1 MINYL
6 IISVVAFGATI
17 LFLPLAKILGRR
29 MNIWDHPDELGMHTN
44 STPRS
49 GGIAMAF
56 AIWLTLQICGLL
68 PNLPLE
74 NRKLAAMALGTL
86 GFFGIGLMDDL
97 REIKPHTKAIGLFA
111 AALAIT
117 LVSRHF
123 SITGFERLDFIFSIL
138 VLIAGAN
145 ALNFLD
151 GMDGLASGVTAIA
164 SLGFFITGLLFGD
177 IVLACWGAIVIGATL
192 GFLTRN
198 RPPASIFMGDCGSL
212 MLGGILGWMF
222 LILATYGPSGI
233 TAAAILVSWLVLDAG
248 LAIIRRLILHRDI
261 FTGDR
266 RHVYDMMYIKFK
278 SVRKVDATV
287 YSIQGCFVL
296 LAVAARFLPWH
307 LPAAVTLIAWL
318 GIIWWMIRLGMF
330 APAEPTGR
338 SIGHTIL
345 VVDDDPAI
353 VHIVKEALN
362 MSGKGYDIRIAV
374 DGFAA
379 GRELSLR
386 QPNLVILDIKLP
398 GADGFEVCRQIKA
411 LDKNIKVI
419 AITGFDT
426 EENRRK
432 MKEAGAEAFLA
443 KPFKMDTLLA
453 KTEEL
458 LG

>member
-1 MINYL
+1 M
-6 IISVVAFGATI
+6 
-17 LFLPLAKILGRR
+17 KI
-29 MNIWDHPDELGMHTN
+29 DHRG
-44 STPRS
+44 STPSCRVS
-49 GGIAMAF
+49 GESRRDFLRGAA
-56 AIWLTLQICGLL
+56 AV
-68 PNLPLE
+68 
-74 NRKLAAMALGTL
+74 LAGAALG
-86 GFFGIGLMDDL
+86 FC
-97 REIKPHTKAIGLFA
+97 
-111 AALAIT
+111 
-117 LVSRHF
+117 SR
-123 SITGFERLDFIFSIL
+123 
-138 VLIAGAN
+138 
-145 ALNFLD
+145 NF
-151 GMDGLASGVTAIA
+151 
-164 SLGFFITGLLFGD
+164 
-177 IVLACWGAIVIGATL
+177 
-192 GFLTRN
+192 
-198 RPPASIFMGDCGSL
+198 PPASIFMGDSGSL
-212 MLGGILGWMF
+212 VLGGILGWMF
-222 LILATYGPSGI
+222 LLLGSHGPSYL
-233 TAAAILVSWLVLDAG
+233 AAAFILLSWLIIDTG
-248 LAIIRRLILHRDI
+248 LAIIRRAFLHRDI

-266 RHVYDMMYIKFK
+266 RHVYDLMYKK
-278 SVRKVDATV
+278 YRSAWKVNGIM
-287 YSIQGCFVL
+287 YSIQVIL
-296 LAVAARFLPWH
+296 VMLAVAARFLPWH

-318 GIIWWMIRLGMF
+318 GIIWWMIVLGMF
-330 APAEPTGR
+330 APAEPAGR
-338 SIGHTIL
+338 NIVHTIL

-443 KPFKMDTLLA
+443 KPFKMDTLQA